1 MALANR
7 AIVSPMTRTSATE
20 DGRATD
26 VMAAYYAEYAREG
39 WGLVMTEATYI
50 DQRYSQGYGH
60 QPGIAN
66 DAQQESW
73 RAVVE
78 AVHREGVPIFMQI
91 FHAGALSQGNHWV
104 DGSIA
109 PSPVAPKGAQAERY
123 SGSGPY
129 RTPRAITRDEMN
141 EVVVAYA
148 AAARRAIEVGF
159 DGVEVH
165 GANGYLLDQFLTT
178 YTNQRADD
186 YGGAIENR
194 VRFHIDVM
202 TAVRAA
208 VDPAVPV
215 GVRISQ
221 TKVNDMTYTWPGGD
235 SDARSVFA
243 ALGAIGNIFI
253 DVSAHLGCGP
263 VFGTDTSL
271 AGLSRR
277 YSGRTQIANG
287 MLHDPAEAERV
298 LAEGEGDCVAIAKG
312 ALADP
317 AWPRKIAE
325 GREPVPFDPG
335 MVTPLATLENTA
347 GWRRRHATASP

>member
-26 VMAAYYAEYAREG
+26 VMAAYYAEYARGG

-50 DQRYSQGYGH
+50 DQMHSQGYGH

-78 AVHREGVPIFMQI
+78 AVHREGAPIFMQI
-91 FHAGALSQGNHWV
+91 FHAGALSQGNHWI

-109 PSPVAPKGAQAERY
+109 PSPVTPKGAQAERY
-123 SGSGPY
+123 NGSGPY

-235 SDARSVFA
+235 SDARFAFA

-271 AGLSRR
+271 AGLSKR
-277 YSGRTQIANG
+277 YSGLTQIANG